1 MVSSVGSRK
10 FLLHSAGDASRPAVL
25 HPSTHTTRAGGPA
38 LLVGQILPVF
48 FLLAPCGPGASP
60 PSMLTTLLG
69 RDTSGGDLRPA
80 KGEVARRGA
89 ATDKARPRRA
99 QRTTVIAQPTPMLRA
114 ACAPYGLVEQR
125 AVGHSNRQLDLPAPR
140 RFIPPF
146 GRTAR
151 LRSVRTDCI

>member
-38 LLVGQILPVF
+38 LLVGQILRVF

-69 RDTSGGDLRPA
+69 RDT
-80 KGEVARRGA
+80 
-89 ATDKARPRRA
+89 RPRGFSA
-99 QRTTVIAQPTPMLRA
+99 EPA
-114 ACAPYGLVEQR
+114 
-125 AVGHSNRQLDLPAPR
+125 SAPR
-140 RFIPPF
+140 RPAW
-146 GRTAR
+146 RTRGAGAR
-151 LRSVRTDCI
+151 WAGARRRCRPERGPAHDR